1 MRTNYKHP
9 VCEIQKIVNEQ
20 DILTASTSFPEKEI
34 EGVDLPIIWK
44 EN

>member
-1 MRTNYKHP
+1 MRKNYKHP

-34 EGVDLPIIWK
+34 EGFDLPVIWK